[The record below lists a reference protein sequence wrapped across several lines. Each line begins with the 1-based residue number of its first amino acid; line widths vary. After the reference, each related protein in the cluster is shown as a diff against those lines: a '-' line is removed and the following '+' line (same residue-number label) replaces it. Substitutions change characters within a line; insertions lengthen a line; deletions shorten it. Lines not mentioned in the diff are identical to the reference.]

1 MLIYLTLDELSQCKC
16 KNRKNID
23 LICLKAQSHI
33 SALMFLC
40 LCLLFLFCCR
50 HHSPLF
56 ILHHSS
62 FTRFHQKPAD
72 HRNSL
77 CPIKTI
83 TLSSLTGVLYCPL
96 NNAQFKC
103 SELLFS
109 TIVTNYF
116 SRYIYSLLPLTGF
129 KPTTLG

>member
-1 MLIYLTLDELSQCKC
+1 
-16 KNRKNID
+16 
-23 LICLKAQSHI
+23 LKAQSHL
-33 SALMFLC
+33 SASMFLR

-56 ILHHSS
+56 IIHHSS

-109 TIVTNYF
+109 TIVTNYLA
-116 SRYIYSLLPLTGF
+116 RCIYPPSATDWIQTHDLGMTSQVFYHRSLQYNVSL
-129 KPTTLG
+129 KQ